1 MGEGGGV
8 TAAVVARDLR
18 KTYGKTVALDDLSFE
33 IPAGSLTGFLGP
45 NGAGK
50 TTTFRA
56 LLGLTR
62 VDAGHAE
69 VLGMAVDSE
78 LARIVKKV
86 GAIVDEPGLLRPLT
100 GRQNLVVAAHT
111 LGFGHERIDELAE
124 FVELTDDLDRLV
136 AGYSKGMRQRLAL
149 AAALLGSPELL
160 LLDEPLDGL
169 DPAGQQTFKRR
180 LRQLV
185 DEEGRTVVIS
195 SHNLNDVQ
203 ALADHIVVVAKGSL
217 RFQGRL
223 SELLDGGGAMR
234 VTVEQPETAAEQ
246 LRSAGFTVS
255 ESDGVLLVSTDDGR
269 LVSKTLAEAGL
280 YPSAL
285 VPAAQSL
292 ETVFLELTS
301 T

>member
-1 MGEGGGV
+1 MGQGGGV
-8 TAAVVARDLR
+8 TSAVVVEDLR
-18 KTYGKTVALDDLSFE
+18 KTYGKTVALDGLSFE
-33 IPAGSLTGFLGP
+33 IPAGAITGFLGP

-62 VDAGHAE
+62 PNAGRAE
-69 VLGMAVDSE
+69 ILGMDVGKDT
-78 LARIVKKV
+78 ARIVKRV

-111 LGFGHERIDELAE
+111 LGFGHERIDEMGE
-124 FVELTDDLDRLV
+124 FVELTADLDRLV

-149 AAALLGSPELL
+149 AAALLGNPELL

-203 ALADHIVVVAKGSL
+203 ALADHVVVIAAGAL
-217 RFQGRL
+217 RFQGPL
-223 SELLDGGGAMR
+223 TDLLDGGGGIR
-234 VTVEQPETAAEQ
+234 VTVDQPEEAAGL
-246 LRSAGFTVS
+246 LRAAGMEVT
-255 ESDGVLLVSTDDGR
+255 EADGVLLVAAQDGS
-269 LVSKTLAEAGL
+269 LVSKALADGGL

-285 VPAAQSL
+285 VPASQSL

-301 T
+301 

>member
-1 MGEGGGV
+1 G
-8 TAAVVARDLR
+8 
-18 KTYGKTVALDDLSFE
+18 
-33 IPAGSLTGFLGP
+33 
-45 NGAGK
+45 
-50 TTTFRA
+50 
-56 LLGLTR
+56 
-62 VDAGHAE
+62 
-69 VLGMAVDSE
+69 
-78 LARIVKKV
+78 
-86 GAIVDEPGLLRPLT
+86 
-100 GRQNLVVAAHT
+100 
-111 LGFGHERIDELAE
+111 ELAE

-149 AAALLGSPELL
+149 AAAQLGSPELL
-160 LLDEPLDGL
+160 WLDEPLDGL